1 MSEAKELT
9 HYWVYQA
16 NSPQQVDASGGV
28 LRFFGRRK
36 SASELL
42 DIVADKLFHVDA
54 YVGSSSS
61 RGHFDRRPI
70 HNLLQVRVVVES
82 AEQATDLLQRLQ
94 SIKFSQKSLLQAD
107 VPVIRWGEAA
117 PGHATDRLHV
127 VDFQNRLE
135 GQPIIGEP
143 GSQTLMRAEEAKVGW
158 RGLVVM
164 VKWWGAPIMIVMEPL
179 EVAYNVHIQ
188 IRPYTPI
195 MLFLEPL
202 EVACNMCT
210 YFNMYVF
217 VYMNTIYVYVYVC
230 MNSHTHTHT
239 CTGVSHAAGI
249 INERQLLVVQRR
261 LPVCVIRHTWLQRK
275 ARKFFLF

>member
-1 MSEAKELT
+1 MT
-9 HYWVYQA
+9 CMYPPPA

-42 DIVADKLFHVDA
+42 DIVADKLCHVDA

-164 VKWWGAPIMIVMEPL
+164 VKWWGTRIMLIMEPL
-179 EVAYNVHIQ
+179 EVAYYIYVCVYTPIYIC
-188 IRPYTPI
+188 IRPYLMEPI
-195 MLFLEPL
+195 
-202 EVACNMCT
+202 EVA
-210 YFNMYVF
+210 YNMYICTWINM
-217 VYMNTIYVYVYVC
+217 YM
-230 MNSHTHTHT
+230 
-239 CTGVSHAAGI
+239 
-249 INERQLLVVQRR
+249 
-261 LPVCVIRHTWLQRK
+261 CV
-275 ARKFFLF
+275 

>member
-1 MSEAKELT
+1 M
-9 HYWVYQA
+9 YPPPA

-42 DIVADKLFHVDA
+42 DIVADKLC
-54 YVGSSSS
+54 
-61 RGHFDRRPI
+61 
-70 HNLLQVRVVVES
+70 
-82 AEQATDLLQRLQ
+82 

-164 VKWWGAPIMIVMEPL
+164 VKWWGTRIMLIMEPL
-179 EVAYNVHIQ
+179 EVAYYIYVCVYTPIYIC
-188 IRPYTPI
+188 IRPYLMEPI
-195 MLFLEPL
+195 
-202 EVACNMCT
+202 EVA
-210 YFNMYVF
+210 YNMYICTWINM
-217 VYMNTIYVYVYVC
+217 YM
-230 MNSHTHTHT
+230 
-239 CTGVSHAAGI
+239 
-249 INERQLLVVQRR
+249 
-261 LPVCVIRHTWLQRK
+261 CV
-275 ARKFFLF
+275 